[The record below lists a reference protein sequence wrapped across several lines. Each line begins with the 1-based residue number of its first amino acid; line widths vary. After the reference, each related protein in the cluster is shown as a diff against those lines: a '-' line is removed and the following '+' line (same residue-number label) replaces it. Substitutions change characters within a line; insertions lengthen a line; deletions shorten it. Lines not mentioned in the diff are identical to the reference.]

1 VVTQRPPPQIVAYG
15 CRERNA
21 ARPAGG
27 AAFPSR
33 TLSVCTAGSACH
45 PRSRCCKPPH
55 GHHMR
60 TRLSTGGSLS
70 SHRLH
75 VGLSSAPLSQRRTG
89 TMDGKRCGGEGL
101 DGQHLLPYRPTVSL
115 DVIAVV
121 ASSCGYERRS
131 HRATCCAS
139 MHGARGDSVRARD
152 TSTTPPCAARAA
164 RCAQAGAA
172 LQPSTAA
179 PEASHRSGT
188 LVRARTPRW
197 RTREK
202 TRPQR
207 LTMPREA
214 LPAGLSSCRRLAMA
228 SPHWRLVG
236 SHGYTSTRAEL

>member
-1 VVTQRPPPQIVAYG
+1 VVPQRPPPQILACG

-21 ARPAGG
+21 ARPAVG
-27 AAFPSR
+27 AAFPPR
-33 TLSVCTAGSACH
+33 TLSICTAGSSCH
-45 PRSRCCKPPH
+45 PRSRFCKPPH

-70 SHRLH
+70 YHRLQ
-75 VGLSSAPLSQRRTG
+75 VALSSAPLSQRRTG
-89 TMDGKRCGGEGL
+89 TMDGKSCGGESM
-101 DGQHLLPYRPTVSL
+101 DWQHLLADRPTVSL
-115 DVIAVV
+115 DVIALV
-121 ASSCGYERRS
+121 ASRCGYERRS

-139 MHGARGDSVRARD
+139 MHRARGDRVRARD
-152 TSTTPPCAARAA
+152 TSPTPPFAARAA

-202 TRPQR
+202 TQPQR

-228 SPHWRLVG
+228 SPRWTFVRN
-236 SHGYTSTRAEL
+236 Y